1 MSLLTK
7 NDVMVKFG
15 LFFKFVYTT
24 DVIALE
30 HHLETPSQSNGE
42 IDTTLAPRLIVLL
55 GRLLTS
61 SSRLRQQSLHE
72 RGFLLISQA
81 LEKSSPIHL
90 TGELLQELIRM
101 VEKIEQLPNNHGP
114 ALLRQMADYILFNP
128 ALWCRAPAN
137 VQIELQRFLATQ
149 FIQSKTIQSS
159 LRRVST
165 TLIFLHA
172 LKYYYWLTNPS
183 GRFPNSISYIV
194 LIG

>member
-1 MSLLTK
+1 MFLI
-7 NDVMVKFG
+7 G
-15 LFFKFVYTT
+15 LATWPIRKWFWK
-24 DVIALE
+24 
-30 HHLETPSQSNGE
+30 PSKSNGE
-42 IDTTLAPRLIVLL
+42 VDTTLAPRLIVLL

-183 GRFPNSISYIV
+183 GMFTSRHCLYLGFSLV
-194 LIG
+194 G